1 MLYLAALLGAP
12 VMRLNSIRVKVSLPV
27 AIMTITFIIALSAMT
42 HIINRLEG
50 ALITQV
56 DQYEEAMSEI
66 LNADRDLYQA
76 KLAEQ
81 HLVTSI
87 GNAQEEEKDRV
98 GNAQQVKDRVALY
111 RSHLKNDLNLVNMI
125 KPFDAAF
132 TTWLNSSNALV
143 QMNVNSSGYKS
154 TESKTNADFSALRDI
169 LDSAGEAV
177 KERSHKAQKE
187 VSEHV
192 ESFGNF
198 FLVVIV
204 IGLLISIWFSYRTPK
219 TLTDQV
225 RYLGQ
230 RIREISEGDGDLT
243 QKIEFSTKDEL
254 GDLAD
259 EFNGFMDRLRG
270 IIGSIHKQS
279 DSLGQMTTGLKDV
292 SVRTSDITSA
302 LANASEFIVSAG
314 HEMDMSNQQ
323 MASVA
328 RDTADE
334 ANNSNVLTKSGMS
347 AVTNSQKA
355 IKELVADIQSALA
368 RSEELQKSSEA
379 ITSVLEVIGNIAEQ
393 TNLLALNA
401 AIEAARAGEQ
411 GRGFA
416 VVADEVRTLATRTQ
430 DSTNEIESMIEKLNI
445 NVSESAKAIRNS
457 HDNAEFTASNFDEVT
472 KTFTALSESFSK
484 VQEMAAQTAQA
495 TQEQSVVANDLN
507 QNMVSLNEQTTSVQ
521 TVADLIHQ
529 QSEDI
534 SKLYKELDHQVGS
547 FKV

>member
-1 MLYLAALLGAP
+1 
-12 VMRLNSIRVKVSLPV
+12 MRFNSIRVKSSLPMI
-27 AIMTITFIIALSAMT
+27 IMIITFIIALSAMT
-42 HIINRLEG
+42 HIINRLET
-50 ALITQV
+50 ALSTQV
-56 DQYEEAMSEI
+56 DNYEEAVAAI

-81 HLVTSI
+81 HIILGV
-87 GNAQEEEKDRV
+87 GNAADKEKDRIE
-98 GNAQQVKDRVALY
+98 NAQQVKDRAQIY
-111 RSHLKNDLNLVNMI
+111 RDRIQDEPNLM
-125 KPFDAAF
+125 KLMAPFDNAF
-132 TTWLNSSNALV
+132 TAWLNSSNALV
-143 QMNVNSSGYKS
+143 KMDMNSSGFKAA
-154 TESKTNADFSALRDI
+154 ENKTNANFSALRDI
-169 LDSAGEAV
+169 LDGAGVAIDKLSHDAKYEV
-177 KERSHKAQKE
+177 KA
-187 VSEHV
+187 HV
-192 ESFGNF
+192 ESFGNL
-198 FLVVIV
+198 FLTIIF
-204 IGLLISIWFSYRTPK
+204 IGLLISMWFTYKMPK
-219 TLTDQV
+219 TLSGQV
-225 RYLGQ
+225 SYLGN

-254 GDLAD
+254 GDLAT
-259 EFNGFMDRLRG
+259 EFNGFMEKLRG
-270 IIGSIHKQS
+270 IIGSIHQQS
-279 DSLGQMTTGLKDV
+279 NALGKMTVELSDA
-292 SVRTSDITSA
+292 SVQTSNITSA

-334 ANNSNVLTKSGMS
+334 ANNSNELTQSGTAAVNKS
-347 AVTNSQKA
+347 QEA
-355 IKELVADIQSALA
+355 IKELVIDIQSALS
-368 RSEELQKSSEA
+368 RSAELQKSSED

-430 DSTNEIESMIEKLNI
+430 DSTNEIESMIEKLNA
-445 NVSESAKAIRNS
+445 NVVESSKAIKNS
-457 HDNAEFTASNFDEVT
+457 HENAEFTANNFDEVT

-507 QNMVSLNEQTTSVQ
+507 QNMVSLKDQTSSVQ
-521 TVADLIHQ
+521 SVSELIHQ
-529 QSEDI
+529 QSQDI
-534 SKLYKELDHQVGS
+534 STLYKELDHQVGN

>member
-1 MLYLAALLGAP
+1 
-12 VMRLNSIRVKVSLPV
+12 MRLNSIRVKSSIPIV
-27 AIMTITFIIALSAMT
+27 IMTITFIVALSAMT

-56 DQYEEAMSEI
+56 DKYTVAVSEI

-76 KLAEQ
+76 KIAEQ
-81 HLVTSI
+81 RLTAGV
-87 GNAQEEEKDRV
+87 GNAQDEEKDRIE
-98 GNAQQVKDRVALY
+98 NAQQVKDRVELY
-111 RSHLKNDLNLVNMI
+111 RDYLKDEPSLNKMI
-125 KPFDAAF
+125 EPFDVAF
-132 TTWLNSSNALV
+132 STWLNSSNALV
-143 QMNVNSSGYKS
+143 KMNENSSGFQAAEK
-154 TESKTNADFSALRDI
+154 KTNADFSALRDI
-169 LDSAGEAV
+169 LDSAGELVNQRSREAQQEVAV
-177 KERSHKAQKE
+177 
-187 VSEHV
+187 HV

-198 FLVVIV
+198 FLVVII
-204 IGLLISIWFSYRTPK
+204 IGLIISIWFSYKVPK
-219 TLTDQV
+219 TLCDQV

-243 QKIEFSTKDEL
+243 QKIVFSTKDEL

-270 IIGSIHKQS
+270 IISSIHQQS
-279 DSLGQMTTGLKDV
+279 DALGQMTTNLKDV

-334 ANNSNVLTKSGMS
+334 ANNSNVLTQSGMT

-355 IKELVADIQSALA
+355 IKELVADIESALA
-368 RSEELQKSSEA
+368 RSHELQKSSED

-430 DSTNEIESMIEKLNI
+430 DSTNEIESMIEKLNV
-445 NVSESAKAIRNS
+445 NVAESAKAISNS

-507 QNMVSLNEQTTSVQ
+507 QNMVSLNDQTTSVQ
-521 TVADLIHQ
+521 AVADLIQQ
-529 QSEDI
+529 QSKDI
-534 SKLYKELDHQVGS
+534 SKLYQELDHQVGS

>member
-1 MLYLAALLGAP
+1 
-12 VMRLNSIRVKVSLPV
+12 MRLNSIRVKSSLPMI
-27 AIMTITFIIALSAMT
+27 IMTITFIIALSAMT

-50 ALITQV
+50 ALNTQV
-56 DQYEEAMSEI
+56 DNYEEAVTAI

-81 HLVTSI
+81 YIITGF
-87 GNAQEEEKDRV
+87 GNAIDEEKDRIE
-98 GNAQQVKDRVALY
+98 NAQQVKDRAQIY
-111 RSHLKNDLNLVNMI
+111 RDRLQDEPQMI
-125 KPFDAAF
+125 QLMGSFDSVF
-132 TTWLNSSNALV
+132 ETWLSSSTALV
-143 QMNVNSSGYKS
+143 KMDMNAPGFKAA
-154 TESKTNADFSALRDI
+154 ESKTNADFNALRDI
-169 LDSAGEAV
+169 LDAAGVAV
-177 KERSHKAQKE
+177 DTLSHDAKAE
-187 VSEHV
+187 VKSYV
-192 ESFGNF
+192 ETFGNV
-198 FLVVIV
+198 FLVVIF
-204 IGLLISIWFSYRTPK
+204 IGLIISMWFSYSVPK
-219 TLTDQV
+219 MLSRQV

-254 GDLAD
+254 GDLAT
-259 EFNGFMDRLRG
+259 EFNGFMNRLRV
-270 IIGSIHKQS
+270 IISSIHQQS
-279 DSLGQMTTGLKDV
+279 DALGKMTVELNDA
-292 SVRTSDITSA
+292 SVQTSNITSA

-323 MASVA
+323 MATVA

-334 ANNSNVLTKSGMS
+334 ANNSNGLTQNGMS
-347 AVTNSQKA
+347 AVNKSQEA
-355 IKELVADIQSALA
+355 IKELVSDIQSALA
-368 RSEELQKSSEA
+368 RSSELQKSSED

-430 DSTNEIESMIEKLNI
+430 DSTNEIESMIEKLNA
-445 NVSESAKAIRNS
+445 NVLESSKAIKNS

-472 KTFTALSESFSK
+472 RTFTALSESFSK

-507 QNMVSLNEQTTSVQ
+507 QNMVSLKDQTNSVQ
-521 TVADLIHQ
+521 SVSELIHQ
-529 QSEDI
+529 QSQDI
-534 SKLYKELDHQVGS
+534 STLYKELDNQVGN

>member
-1 MLYLAALLGAP
+1 
-12 VMRLNSIRVKVSLPV
+12 MRLNSIRVKVSLPV

-143 QMNVNSSGYKS
+143 QMNVNSSDYKS